1 MVVKIAYG
9 QLAEAL
15 QHQLS
20 EYSAALT
27 EELNAAYRELAEAG
41 ADELKRV
48 HPYHDRT
55 GQYSKNFAVKQRK
68 NAQSAV
74 GAQSYTIHNK
84 KRYQITHLLEHGH
97 LTRDGKRKTQAFPH
111 WQEAERKIEHEAVRK
126 IEEAIKTANNQ
137 S

>member
-1 MVVKIAYG
+1 MVVRVAYD

-20 EYSAALT
+20 EYSTALT
-27 EELNAAYRELAEAG
+27 EELNAAYKSLAEAG
-41 ADELKRV
+41 VDELKRV

-55 GQYSKNFAVKQRK
+55 GQYSKNFAVKQRR
-68 NAQSAV
+68 NAQSVV
-74 GAQSYTIHNK
+74 GAQSYTICNK

-97 LTRDGKRKTQAFPH
+97 LMRNGKRVQAFPH
-111 WQEAERKIEHEAVRK
+111 WQEAEKKIEREAVRK
-126 IEEAIKTANNQ
+126 IEEAVRAANDH

>member
-1 MVVKIAYG
+1 MVVKIAYD

-15 QHQLS
+15 QNQLS
-20 EYSAALT
+20 EYSTAVT
-27 EELNAAYRELAEAG
+27 EELNAAYKELADAG
-41 ADELKRV
+41 VDELKRV

-68 NAQSAV
+68 NAQSVV
-74 GAQSYTIHNK
+74 GAQSYTIHSK
-84 KRYQITHLLEHGH
+84 KRYQITHLLEYGH

-111 WQEAERKIEHEAVRK
+111 WQEAENKIEREAVKK
-126 IEEAIKTANNQ
+126 IEAAVNAANNR